1 MEKYSSI
8 MKFDRL
14 VLVRVLAIVGIIT
27 VLVFSSG
34 CAIGS
39 TNAISSSLSSST
51 NLPSVKI
58 TSPHKGQQVPVDSSI
73 VVFGVSSPPPA
84 DKTRTDCT
92 VSVILNDV
100 KPYQKAVATGHGRT
114 TDYSA
119 WRYVITSD
127 YAAIKQ
133 GQNKI
138 TAKISCAA
146 NPTNLT
152 KFSSLNVTGIG
163 VSHIVNGQN
172 GKNGA
177 NGTNGVSSGGTANG
191 GNGGTAIGGNGGN
204 GGGGGN
210 GGNANGGEGGS
221 ANGGIGGNGGNGGS
235 GGSAFAGKGGSAF
248 GGNGGNGGS
257 GGNGG
262 NANGGSG

>member
-1 MEKYSSI
+1 MGKNTSI
-8 MKFDRL
+8 MNFDRL
-14 VLVRVLAIVGIIT
+14 VLVRVLAIAGIIT
-27 VLVFSSG
+27 VLVFSSV

-39 TNAISSSLSSST
+39 TYAISSSLSSSA

-58 TSPHKGQQVPVDSSI
+58 TSPHKGQQVPVDSNII
-73 VVFGVSSPPPA
+73 VSGVSSPPPA

-92 VSVILNDV
+92 VSVVLNDV
-100 KPYQKAVATGHGRT
+100 KPYQKAVATGHGGT

-119 WRYVITSD
+119 WRYAITPN

-146 NPTNLT
+146 NPSNLT
-152 KFSSLNVTGIG
+152 KFNSLNLTGIG
-163 VSHIVNGQN
+163 VSHSVNGQN

-191 GNGGTAIGGNGGN
+191 GNGGTAIGGNGGS
-204 GGGGGN
+204 GGN
-210 GGNANGGEGGS
+210 GGNANGGDGGS
-221 ANGGIGGNGGNGGS
+221 ANGGKGGNGGNGGS
-235 GGSAFAGKGGSAF
+235 AIAGNGGSAF

-257 GGNGG
+257 GGN
-262 NANGGSG
+262 ANGRNG

>member
-1 MEKYSSI
+1 MAKNGSI
-8 MKFDRL
+8 TYFDRL
-14 VLVRVLAIVGIIT
+14 ALVRALAIAGIIT

-34 CAIGS
+34 YVIGS
-39 TNAISSSLSSST
+39 TYAISSSLSSPT

-58 TSPHKGQQVPVDSSI
+58 ISPHKGQQIPVGSNI
-73 VVFGVSSPPPA
+73 VVSGLSSPPPA

-92 VSVILNDV
+92 VSVLLNDV
-100 KPYQKAVATGHGRT
+100 KPYQNAVATGHGGT

-119 WRYVITSD
+119 WRYAITPN

-152 KFSSLNVTGIG
+152 KFNSVNVTGIG

-177 NGTNGVSSGGTANG
+177 NGTNGVSSSGTANG
-191 GNGGTAIGGNGGN
+191 GNGGTAIGGNGG
-204 GGGGGN
+204 
-210 GGNANGGEGGS
+210 
-221 ANGGIGGNGGNGGS
+221 
-235 GGSAFAGKGGSAF
+235 
-248 GGNGGNGGS
+248 S
-257 GGNGG
+257 GGNG
-262 NANGGSG
+262 

>member
-8 MKFDRL
+8 QKFDRL
-14 VLVRVLAIVGIIT
+14 VLVRVLAIVGIIIT

-34 CAIGS
+34 CAVGS
-39 TNAISSSLSSST
+39 TYAISSSLSSST

-58 TSPHKGQQVPVDSSI
+58 TSPHKGQQVPVERNI
-73 VVFGVSSPPPA
+73 VVSGISSQPPA

-92 VSVILNDV
+92 VSVVLNDV
-100 KPYQKAVATGHGRT
+100 KPYQKAVATGHGGT

-119 WRYVITSD
+119 WRYAITPN

-138 TAKISCAA
+138 TAKISCAK
-146 NPTNLT
+146 NPSNLT
-152 KFSSLNVTGIG
+152 KFNSLNVTGIG
-163 VSHIVNGQN
+163 VSHSVNGQN

-177 NGTNGVSSGGTANG
+177 NGTNTVSSGGTANG
-191 GNGGTAIGGNGGN
+191 GNGGIAIGGNGGS
-204 GGGGGN
+204 GGN
-210 GGNANGGEGGS
+210 GGNANGGDGGS
-221 ANGGIGGNGGNGGS
+221 ANGGRGGNGGS
-235 GGSAFAGKGGSAF
+235 GGSAFAGNGGSAF

-257 GGNGG
+257 GGN
-262 NANGGSG
+262 ANGRNG

>member
-1 MEKYSSI
+1 MGKDSSI
-8 MKFDRL
+8 INFDRL
-14 VLVRVLAIVGIIT
+14 VLVRVLAIAGIIT

-34 CAIGS
+34 CVIGS
-39 TNAISSSLSSST
+39 TYALSSSLLSST

-58 TSPHKGQQVPVDSSI
+58 TSPHKGQQIPVDSNI
-73 VVFGVSSPPPA
+73 VVSGVSSPPA
-84 DKTRTDCT
+84 HKTRTDCT
-92 VSVILNDV
+92 VSVLLNDA
-100 KPYQKAVATGHGRT
+100 KPYQKAVATGHGGT
-114 TDYSA
+114 TNYSA
-119 WRYVITSD
+119 WRYAITPN

-138 TAKISCAA
+138 TAKITCAA

-152 KFSSLNVTGIG
+152 KFNSLNVTGIG
-163 VSHIVNGQN
+163 VFHSVNGQN

-191 GNGGTAIGGNGGN
+191 GNGGSAIGGNGGN

-210 GGNANGGEGGS
+210 GGNANGGDGGS
-221 ANGGIGGNGGNGGS
+221 ANGGIGGNGGNGGN

-248 GGNGGNGGS
+248 GGNGGNGGG

-262 NANGGSG
+262 NANARK